1 MKFLASTASL
11 LATTALSSSTT
22 TDAAKAPHPLHPKF
36 RSQLKCPYAE
46 NWLTKGAE
54 AAANELGIDISSTH
68 QQQQNNNRK
77 LLGSDLPIA
86 GSCTYN
92 NSWTGDKSCMN
103 FHGESWTLDAMVE
116 RCSSEQD
123 GVASQ
128 GVGCEDTSDDVSGWC
143 VKDVST
149 AATSMMSVPEMK
161 EEASLM
167 MVSAMA
173 SCDNNKM
180 ACEAF
185 VQGTFVAIGSCAS
198 GAAGG
203 GSSASD
209 QADMTMEGNKC
220 IIAPGAIGA
229 AHQAGFSEGYSTSC
243 PNTPAQDSPY
253 MWPLKW
259 AANFQTKNMGFGSD
273 DIKFESRGR
282 TFYALDKNWK
292 RSDTTYQLGTLRT
305 VGQGPCENI
314 AGDSDTNGFGCVLN
328 NTDGMST
335 MIHKGGTMYFIDW
348 KEDTAPPVVG
358 ESDVSKI
365 EGCSKINMAVVGNIR
380 SDWYLDRRGDDTDV
394 QYLGDQHVFYP
405 DPDEGPIPML
415 AKQWRK
421 KDFASQYFT
430 MSMLGNPPNKVD
442 KMADASVEDNMHWP
456 MILNIPGEGFGDDM
470 LQVYTNH
477 ELLTDEDDD
486 LFMIVEKYI
495 ESGGECPERN
505 SFINGDEEVVVGPPV
520 QEVHI
525 PSNLEVEEASWTTNE
540 YTFSP
545 VWQVPM
551 KPVVTDMGAVASV
564 SAAMSKPATEVS
576 DRVTV
581 ESCYDEATKSID
593 MSFHFHDIDPTAN
606 GRLPWMAIGY
616 RSSEVCAMTPPSGG
630 VTPIVLVTHL
640 EGEGEVP
647 RAHSTSLLPTAKTL
661 SSDAFASMY
670 MLARDLGE
678 TDDHSDVSVI
688 APQVSNA
695 AVSITR
701 SSLTTDDT
709 VTLNFKR
716 AVGEKP
722 EQLNLM
728 YAIGMSSELGIHT
741 TRKCFVINAF
751 PACSSP
757 DGEVSVVDSTKMED
771 AAIRATLG
779 SSSSTVSMV
788 STFVTLAFSCMIGVA
803 VWF

>member
-1 MKFLASTASL
+1 
-11 LATTALSSSTT
+11 
-22 TDAAKAPHPLHPKF
+22 
-36 RSQLKCPYAE
+36 
-46 NWLTKGAE
+46 
-54 AAANELGIDISSTH
+54 
-68 QQQQNNNRK
+68 
-77 LLGSDLPIA
+77 
-86 GSCTYN
+86 
-92 NSWTGDKSCMN
+92 MN
-103 FHGESWTLDAMVE
+103 FHGETWTLDAMVD

-123 GVASQ
+123 GVAAQ
-128 GVGCEDTSDDVSGWC
+128 GVGCEDTSNDVSGWC

-149 AATSMMSVPEMK
+149 AATSMMSAPEMK

-167 MVSAMA
+167 MLSAMT

-185 VQGTFVAIGSCAS
+185 VQGKFVAIGSCAS

-203 GSSASD
+203 GASSASD
-209 QADMTMEGNKC
+209 EADTTMEGNKC

-259 AANFQTKNMGFGSD
+259 AANFQTKNMVFGSD

-292 RSDTTYQLGTLRT
+292 RLDTTYQLGTFKQFE
-305 VGQGPCENI
+305 GQYPCENI
-314 AGDSDTNGFGCVLN
+314 TGDSDTNGFGCVLN

-335 MIHKGGTMYFIDW
+335 MIHKGGTMYFVDW
-348 KEDTAPPVVG
+348 KEDAAPVVG
-358 ESDVSKI
+358 ERDVSKI

-380 SDWYLDRRGDDTDV
+380 PDWYMDRRGDDTDV

-430 MSMLGNPPNKVD
+430 MSMLGNPPNKVE
-442 KMADASVEDNMHWP
+442 KMADAPAEDNMHWP
-456 MILNIPGEGFGDDM
+456 MILNVPGEGLGDDM
-470 LQVYTNH
+470 LQVFTNH

-486 LFMIVEKYI
+486 LFMLVENYI
-495 ESGGECPERN
+495 ESGGECPENN
-505 SFINGDEEVVVGPPV
+505 SFNGDDEVAVGPPV

-525 PSNLEVEEASWTTNE
+525 PSNLEVEEASWMTNE

-551 KPVVTDMGAVASV
+551 RPVVTDMGAVASV

-581 ESCYDEATKSID
+581 ESCYDEATKSVD

-630 VTPIVLVTHL
+630 VTPIVLITHL
-640 EGEGEVP
+640 EGEGELP

-716 AVGEKP
+716 VVGEKP

-741 TRKCFVINAF
+741 TRKCFVIDAF
-751 PACSSP
+751 PTCSSP
-757 DGEVSVVDSTKMED
+757 DAEVSDGHDHTHDV
-771 AAIRATLG
+771 AIKATLD
-779 SSSSTVSMV
+779 SSSTTVAMV
-788 STFVTLAFSCMIGVA
+788 STFATLAFSCMIGVA

>member
-1 MKFLASTASL
+1 MKFILASTVLAAS
-11 LATTALSSSTT
+11 TI
-22 TDAAKAPHPLHPKF
+22 DASAQAAPHPLHPKF
-36 RSQLKCPYAE
+36 RSQFKCPYAE

-54 AAANELGIDISSTH
+54 VAAKELGIELLSAAAH
-68 QQQQNNNRK
+68 LNRK
-77 LLGSDLPIA
+77 LLGSTLPIA

-92 NSWTGDKSCMN
+92 NSWTGVKSCMN
-103 FHGESWTLDAMVE
+103 FHGDEWTLDAMVE
-116 RCSSEQD
+116 RCNNEQD
-123 GVASQ
+123 GVATQ
-128 GVGCEDTSDDVSGWC
+128 GVGCDDTADDVAGWC
-143 VKDVST
+143 VKDVSKTTTDMMT
-149 AATSMMSVPEMK
+149 APEMK

-167 MVSAMA
+167 ILNAMA
-173 SCDNNKM
+173 TCDNNKM
-180 ACEAF
+180 ACETF
-185 VQGTFVAIGSCAS
+185 VQGKFVAVGSCAS
-198 GAAGG
+198 ASG
-203 GSSASD
+203 GSSSSSSSTSGE
-209 QADMTMEGNKC
+209 ADMTIEGGKC

-229 AHQAGFSEGYSTSC
+229 AHQAGFSKGYSTSC

-273 DIKFESRGR
+273 EITFESRGK

-292 RSDTTYQLGTLRT
+292 RSDTTYQLGVLRT
-305 VGQGPCENI
+305 IGQGPCENI

-328 NTDGMST
+328 NTDTMST

-348 KEDTAPPVVG
+348 KPDAEVVVG
-358 ESDVSKI
+358 ERDVSKI
-365 EGCSKINMAVVGNIR
+365 ESCSNIDMAVVGNIR
-380 SDWYLDRRGDDTDV
+380 SDWYMDKRGDDTDV

-405 DPDEGPIPML
+405 DPDDGPTPML

-430 MSMLGNPPNKVD
+430 MSMLGNPPNKLEQ
-442 KMADASVEDNMHWP
+442 KTDAPAEDNIHWP

-470 LQVYTNH
+470 LQVYTKH

-486 LFMIVEKYI
+486 LFMLVEKFI
-495 ESGGECPERN
+495 ESGGECPELRG
-505 SFINGDEEVVVGPPV
+505 INGNEEVTVGPPT

-525 PSNLEVEEASWTTNE
+525 PSNLEVEEASWMSNE
-540 YTFSP
+540 FTFSP

-564 SAAMSKPATEVS
+564 ATALSKPATEVS

-593 MSFHFHDIDPTAN
+593 MSVHFHDIDPTSN
-606 GRLPWMAIGY
+606 GRLPWIAMGY
-616 RSSEVCAMTPPSGG
+616 RSSEECVMTPTSGG
-630 VTPIVLVTHL
+630 VTPIVLITHL

-647 RAHSTSLLPTAKTL
+647 KAHSTSLLPTAKTL

-670 MLARDLGE
+670 MLARPLSE

-695 AVSITR
+695 AVSVTR

-716 AVGEKP
+716 VVGEKP
-722 EQLNLM
+722 EKLNLM

-741 TRKCFVINAF
+741 TRKCFVIDAF
-751 PACSSP
+751 PTCSSLS
-757 DGEVSVVDSTKMED
+757 GGVTSNTDSMKMEN
-771 AAIRATLG
+771 AEIQSTLD
-779 SSSSTVSMV
+779 SSSAPTAKM
-788 STFVTLAFSCMIGVA
+788 STFAKLLVSCMIGAA

>member
-1 MKFLASTASL
+1 MKLLASASL
-11 LATTALSSSTT
+11 LATTASAGKT
-22 TDAAKAPHPLHPKF
+22 APHPLHPKF
-36 RSQLKCPYAE
+36 KSQLKCPYAE

-54 AAANELGIDISSTH
+54 AAATELGIDLSSSH
-68 QQQQNNNRK
+68 HQNNRRT
-77 LLGSDLPIA
+77 LLGSELPIA
-86 GSCTYN
+86 GSCTYSN
-92 NSWTGDKSCMN
+92 TWTGDKSCMN

-116 RCSSEQD
+116 RCSTEQD
-123 GVASQ
+123 GVATQ
-128 GVGCEDTSDDVSGWC
+128 NVGCDDTSENVSGWC
-143 VKDVST
+143 VKDVSP
-149 AATSMMSVPEMK
+149 AATNMMMSAPEIK

-167 MVSAMA
+167 MLSAMA

-185 VQGTFVAIGSCAS
+185 IQGKFVATGSCVSEADGS
-198 GAAGG
+198 S
-203 GSSASD
+203 SSASD
-209 QADMTMEGNKC
+209 EAMTMDGNKC

-229 AHQAGFSEGYSTSC
+229 AHQAGFSKGYSSNC

-273 DIKFESRGR
+273 EVKFESRGR

-292 RSDTTYQLGTLRT
+292 RSDTTYQLGILRT
-305 VGQGPCENI
+305 IGQGPCENI

-328 NTDGMST
+328 NTDSMST
-335 MIHKGGTMYFIDW
+335 MIHKGGQMYFVDW
-348 KEDTAPPVVG
+348 KQDLAPVVG
-358 ESDVSKI
+358 ERDVSKI
-365 EGCSKINMAVVGNIR
+365 DSCSVINMAVVGNIR
-380 SDWYLDRRGDDTDV
+380 ADWFMDKRGDDTDV

-405 DPDEGPIPML
+405 DPEEGAIPML

-430 MSMLGNPPNKVD
+430 MSMLGNPPSKVE
-442 KMADASVEDNMHWP
+442 KMSDATAEDNIHWP
-456 MILNIPGEGFGDDM
+456 MTLNIPGEGFGDDM
-470 LQVYTNH
+470 MQAYTNH

-486 LFMIVEKYI
+486 LFMLVENFI
-495 ESGGECPERN
+495 ESGGECPDIR
-505 SFINGDEEVVVGPPV
+505 SMNGQDEISVGPPV

-525 PSNLEVEEASWTTNE
+525 PSNLEVEEASWMTNE
-540 YTFSP
+540 FTFSP

-551 KPVVTDMGAVASV
+551 KPVVTDMMGAVASV
-564 SAAMSKPATEVS
+564 AAAMSKPATEVS
-576 DRVTV
+576 DRLTV
-581 ESCYDEATKSID
+581 ESCYDETTKTID

-606 GRLPWMAIGY
+606 GRLPWIALGY
-616 RSSEVCAMTPPSGG
+616 RSSEECAMTPPSGG
-630 VTPIVLVTHL
+630 VTPIVLITHL

-647 RAHSTSLLPTAKTL
+647 KAHSTSLLPTAKTL

-688 APQVSNA
+688 APQISNP

-701 SSLTTDDT
+701 SSLTSDDT

-716 AVGEKP
+716 AVEEKP
-722 EQLNLM
+722 EELNLM

-741 TRKCFVINAF
+741 TRKCFVLDTF
-751 PACSSP
+751 PTCSSSN
-757 DGEVSVVDSTKMED
+757 GEVVGEADGMKMED
-771 AAIRATLG
+771 AAVKADMSSATAAMMSIFATLA
-779 SSSSTVSMV
+779 
-788 STFVTLAFSCMIGVA
+788 LSCMIGVA